1 MDIDSCYQ
9 VGYVIKKHGLKGDI
23 KIILTSPLPKKLES
37 IFVEIDNRLVPFF
50 IEHVSILHDQA
61 ILKLEDINSPEKA
74 DHLAQNRVFLPL
86 SIKPKNQSKE
96 SNSAELIG
104 YSVYFKT
111 QRLGII
117 SDINQHALNP
127 LLVVKGEKSEVLI
140 PINDYFVK
148 KVDRKLKQVAVELP
162 DGFLEI

>member
-23 KIILTSPLPKKLES
+23 KVILSSPLPKKLES

-50 IEHVSILHDQA
+50 IEHISILHDQA
-61 ILKLEDINSPEKA
+61 ILKLEDIDSPDKA

-86 SIKPKNQSKE
+86 SARPKSQSK
-96 SNSAELIG
+96 SPNSSELIG
-104 YSVYFKT
+104 FSVYFDTNK
-111 QRLGII
+111 LGVV
-117 SDINQHALNP
+117 SDINKHALNP

-140 PINDYFVK
+140 PINDYFIK
-148 KVDRKLKQVAVELP
+148 KVDLKAKKVTVELP